1 MWQCDVVARHH
12 GEAANAS
19 AASSSSSAKTAIASI
34 APRCR
39 HPWQLLPPK
48 DACGEESL
56 IDNVVIEKATSDEVD
71 NSPDPGDG
79 NTVND
84 IVVASDCQS
93 VQLCAERDGT
103 KDGRV
108 YLVTLRASDSS
119 EQCHPRR
126 LQGLSAGGQES
137 SREQRRGLHGHRLLR
152 AIGPLSAHYV
162 ASSANGQTMVND
174 GTTLGNYDDGL
185 LTLVC
190 TP

>member
-1 MWQCDVVARHH
+1 MWKYDVVARHH
-12 GEAANAS
+12 GQAANAS

-84 IVVASDCQS
+84 IVVASDCKS
-93 VQLCAERDGT
+93 VEIMRRARRDKGWTSLSGDAAGERFIRSNVT
-103 KDGRV
+103 HAV
-108 YLVTLRASDSS
+108 YKVSVPVGKKAAVNSGVAYTVTGS
-119 EQCHPRR
+119 C
-126 LQGLSAGGQES
+126 
-137 SREQRRGLHGHRLLR
+137 
-152 AIGPLSAHYV
+152 GP
-162 ASSANGQTMVND
+162 
-174 GTTLGNYDDGL
+174 
-185 LTLVC
+185 
-190 TP
+190 